1 MEEFEDCSENEGWGE
16 AEDDDEEKMMQALS
30 NEGLPSLDPL
40 WKRLVHASVPL
51 TLDPYGED
59 MQKDK
64 VLLKGKDRH
73 A

>member
-1 MEEFEDCSENEGWGE
+1 MEEFEDFSNNKGWEE
-16 AEDDDEEKMMQALS
+16 AEDDDEEKMLQALS

-40 WKRLVHASVPL
+40 WRRLVHASVPL
-51 TLDPYGED
+51 ILDPFGED

-64 VLLKGKDRH
+64 VLLKDKDGH